1 MGKRIDIMDL
11 RQLIRLKQT
20 GESNR
25 YIADL
30 LHVSR
35 NTVNSYVRRIK
46 AFDLGYS
53 ELLSLE
59 DASLY
64 DLFPKESEIDDYRY
78 RDLAQY
84 FPDYLEDLKRPGCT
98 KQRLW
103 EEYIARH
110 PDGYMSSQFCY
121 HLNNWLSKGKV
132 TGKLEHK
139 YGEKLFIDFT
149 GKRLEVVDRH
159 TGEIQQVEVFV
170 AILPASQRTFVVACR
185 NQGKKEVVRALSET
199 LSYME
204 GVPKA
209 IVCDNFKTM
218 VTKSHKYA
226 PKINLTFKDMAL
238 HYGCVIDP
246 TRVYSPQD
254 KALVEG
260 AVKLVYQRIFYP
272 LSKQTFF
279 SLEDLNEQI
288 RLLLEKY
295 NNYQFS
301 QRDTT
306 RNQEF
311 VDQEKQYLQTLPN
324 EAYTEREFRKV
335 TVQKMGYVYLSEDKH
350 YYSVPY
356 RYIGKKVWI
365 CYSHSAVEI
374 YHNKERICFH
384 KRDYRKGKYTTQSTH
399 LSSTHKAYSSWS
411 LSYFQSKAL
420 KIGQSTHDYITRL
433 IDERSYPEVGYKQA
447 LGIISLSASYS
458 NDRINTACS
467 YAFGIGTHNYHTI
480 ESILKNKTDQ
490 QPLSNS
496 MLNIPQHENIRGV
509 GYYN

>member
-11 RQLIRLKQT
+11 RQLIRLKQS

-25 YIADL
+25 SVADL

-35 NTVNSYVRRIK
+35 NTINGYVRRIE
-46 AFDLGYS
+46 AFDLSYND
-53 ELLSLE
+53 LLALD
-59 DASLY
+59 DACLS
-64 DLFPKESEIDDYRY
+64 DLFPKESEVDSYRY
-78 RDLAQY
+78 RELSQY
-84 FPDYLEDLKRPGCT
+84 FPDYVQELKRTGCT
-98 KQRLW
+98 KQQLW
-103 EEYIARH
+103 ESYISRH

-121 HLNNWLSKGKV
+121 HLNNWLSKKKI
-132 TGKLEHK
+132 TGKLDHK

-159 TGEIQQVEVFV
+159 TGAVEKVEVFV

-185 NQGKKEVVRALSET
+185 NQGKREVIRALSEA
-199 LSYME
+199 LAYMG

-246 TRVYSPQD
+246 TRAYSPQD

-279 SLEDLNEQI
+279 SLDDLNEQI
-288 RLLLEKY
+288 LSLLDTY

-306 RNQEF
+306 RMQEF
-311 VDQEKQYLQTLPN
+311 LTEEKGYLQPLPS
-324 EAYTEREFRKV
+324 EVYTEREFRKI
-335 TVQKMGYVYLSEDKH
+335 TVQKMGHVYLSEDKH

-356 RYIGKKVWI
+356 RYIGKQVWL

-374 YHNKERICFH
+374 YHQKKRICFH
-384 KRDYRKGKYTTQSTH
+384 KRDYRKGKYTTDAAH

-411 LSYFQSKAL
+411 LPYFQSKAL
-420 KIGQSTHDYITRL
+420 KIGQHTHDYITRL
-433 IDERSYPEVGYKQA
+433 IEERSYPEVGYKQA
-447 LGIISLSASYS
+447 LGIISLSAKYS
-458 NDRINTACS
+458 NERIDTACK
-467 YAFGIGTHNYHTI
+467 YAFGLGKHNYHTI

-490 QPLSNS
+490 QPSSTS